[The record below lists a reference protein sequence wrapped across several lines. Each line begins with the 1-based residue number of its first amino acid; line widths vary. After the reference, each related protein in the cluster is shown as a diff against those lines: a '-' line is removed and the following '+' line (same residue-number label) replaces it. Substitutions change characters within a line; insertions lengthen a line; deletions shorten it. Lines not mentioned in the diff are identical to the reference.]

1 MKIAKDWKDF
11 KVISTSNGEKLEKW
25 ADVTVLRPDP
35 QVIWKGKNLK
45 KVARVDAHYHRTEN
59 KSGEWEILNKIPTN
73 WKVHWKD
80 FTFFCQPM
88 NFKHMGLFPEQA
100 VNWELLYNTIKNADR
115 EVRVLNLFA
124 YTGGASIV
132 CAKAGANVT
141 HVDAAKSMIDIA
153 KINASLNGLTNIR
166 YILDDCKKFVE
177 KEIRRGKTYDIII
190 MDPPSFGR
198 GPTGETWKIEDD
210 IYDFVA
216 TVKNVVSDNPIMILI
231 NSYTTGLQPTVMSNI
246 LNSVFDGGVVDAYEV
261 GLETDDK
268 GIVLPCGCT
277 AVKFFK
283 KDN

>member
-1 MKIAKDWKDF
+1 MKIASNWKDF
-11 KVISTSNGEKLEKW
+11 KVIATSNGEKLEQWDKYF
-25 ADVTVLRPDP
+25 VLRPDP
-35 QVIWKGKNLK
+35 QVIWKGKDLK
-45 KVARVDAHYHRTEN
+45 NFNGLNAHYHRTEN
-59 KSGEWEILNKIPTN
+59 KSGEWEILKKIPN
-73 WKVHWKD
+73 SWNVHWKD

-88 NFKHMGLFPEQA
+88 NFKHMALFPEQA
-100 VNWELLYNTIKNADR
+100 VNWEMLENTIKSAGR

-153 KINASLNGLTNIR
+153 KINCSLNKIDNIR
-166 YILDDCKKFVE
+166 FILDDCKKFVE
-177 KEIRRGKTYDIII
+177 KEIRRGKTYDIIL

-198 GPTGETWKIEDD
+198 GPNGETWKIEND

-216 TVKNVVSDNPIMILI
+216 LTKKVLSDNPIMVLI

-246 LNSVFDGGVVDAYEV
+246 LNSVFGAGEVEAYEL
-261 GLETDDK
+261 GLQTDEK

-277 AVKFFK
+277 AVRKF
-283 KDN
+283 

>member
-1 MKIAKDWKDF
+1 MKIAKDWLDF
-11 KVISTSNGEKLEKW
+11 KVISTSEGEKLEKW
-25 ADVTVLRPDP
+25 ADYVVLRPDP

-45 KVARVDAHYHRTEN
+45 KAAKVDAHYHRTEN
-59 KSGEWEILNKIPTN
+59 KSGEWEILSKIPSN
-73 WKVHWKD
+73 WKVHWKN

-100 VNWELLYNTIKNADR
+100 VNWELLYNIIKNENR

-153 KINASLNGLTNIR
+153 KINASLNGLSNIR

-210 IYDFVA
+210 IYDFVKL
-216 TVKNVVSDNPIMILI
+216 VKNVVSDNPIMILI

-246 LNSVFDGGVVDAYEV
+246 LNSIFDKGEVDAYEL
-261 GLETDDK
+261 GLQTEDK

-277 AVKFFK
+277 AVKHFNK
-283 KDN
+283 K